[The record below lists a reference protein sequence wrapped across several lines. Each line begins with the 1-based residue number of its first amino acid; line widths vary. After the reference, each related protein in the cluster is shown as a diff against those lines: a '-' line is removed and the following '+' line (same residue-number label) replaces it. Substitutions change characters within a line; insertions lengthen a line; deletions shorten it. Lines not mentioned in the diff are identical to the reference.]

1 MKVRG
6 EMGKKALS
14 VLLSAVM
21 VAQMYAS
28 PVQTAYA
35 QAAENAAQEQLTQ
48 ALEGSPN
55 NGDDADAQSDEA
67 EVQPVDDG
75 QTGAADEQS
84 ESNENSVTPPYLL
97 MKMVRLTAK

>member
-14 VLLSAVM
+14 VLLSAVI

-35 QAAENAAQEQLTQ
+35 QAAENDAQEQLSQ
-48 ALEGSPN
+48 AFEESVN
-55 NGDDADAQSDEA
+55 ANDDAQSDDAEIRPAADAQS
-67 EVQPVDDG
+67 
-75 QTGAADEQS
+75 
-84 ESNENSVTPPYLL
+84 ESTENSVTPPLSL
-97 MKMVRLTAK
+97 MKRARLTAK

>member
-35 QAAENAAQEQLTQ
+35 QAAENAAQEQLSQ
-48 ALEGSPN
+48 ALEGSLN
-55 NGDDADAQSDEA
+55 NSDDADAQSDEA

-75 QTGAADEQS
+75 QAGTADEQT
-84 ESNENSVTPPYLL
+84 ESTENSVTPPHLP
-97 MKMVRLTAK
+97 MRMVRLTAR

>member
-14 VLLSAVM
+14 VLLSAVI

-35 QAAENAAQEQLTQ
+35 QAAENAAQEQLSQ
-48 ALEGSPN
+48 ALEGSLN
-55 NGDDADAQSDEA
+55 TNGDAADAQSDDTG
-67 EVQPVDDG
+67 VQPVADSENDAADG
-75 QTGAADEQS
+75 QTDS
-84 ESNENSVTPPYLL
+84 TENSATPPLSL
-97 MKMVRLTAK
+97 I